1 MSEHKIVSQCMV
13 ITLSTDVIPY
23 KAISLLNFS
32 DESLDSSFANGDLV
46 VFLSELYNDLVF
58 FLVKVVISLSLVNI
72 LDTT

>member
-1 MSEHKIVSQCMV
+1 MV
-13 ITLSTDVIPY
+13 ITLSTDVIPS

-46 VFLSELYNDLVF
+46 VFLSELSTNLIL
-58 FLVKVVISLSLVNI
+58 FLVKVVISLSLMNI